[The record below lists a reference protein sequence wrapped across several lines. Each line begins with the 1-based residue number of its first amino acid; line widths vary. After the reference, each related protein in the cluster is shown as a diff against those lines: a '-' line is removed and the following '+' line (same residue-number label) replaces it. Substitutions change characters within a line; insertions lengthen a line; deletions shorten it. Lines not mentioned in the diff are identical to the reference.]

1 MKKDNGDLISVI
13 VPVYNVE
20 AYLRKCIES
29 ILKQTYSNLEVILI
43 NDGSKDKCGEICE
56 EYRKKDK
63 RIKVIHKVNEGLSEA
78 RNTGIINATGKYIT
92 FVDSDDYIDDCYV
105 ELLYKTIIL
114 YGADISIASHRILYE
129 NRCIDKSTN
138 EEFCADSKLIL
149 EKILYDD
156 GIDISTWGKLYKIE
170 LFNNIKFPKG
180 RFYEDSATTYKLIDI
195 SSNIAVLSKAV
206 YNYVMRKNSIS
217 KSKFSKKKLDLIT
230 STKEMTD
237 FIINKYPELTNA
249 CNRRLMYAYLS
260 TLTQLAQS
268 KETNKQIEK
277 ELLDYIRKNRQVVLK
292 DKRIPK
298 RDRLGIYA
306 SIFGLGFYKFTW
318 NCYLCISKRK

>member
-20 AYLRKCIES
+20 TYLRKCIES
-29 ILKQTYSNLEVILI
+29 ILKQTHSNLEVILI
-43 NDGSKDKCGEICE
+43 DDGSEDKCGEICE
-56 EYRKKDK
+56 EYSKEDK

-78 RNTGIINATGKYIT
+78 RNTGIVNATGKYIT

-105 ELLYKTIIL
+105 ELLYNALIS
-114 YGADISIASHRILYE
+114 YNADISIASHRILYK

-170 LFNNIKFPKG
+170 LFNDIRFPKG

-195 SSNIAVLSKAV
+195 SSNIAVYSKAV
-206 YNYVMRKNSIS
+206 YNYVMRKDSIS
-217 KSKFSKKKLDLIT
+217 KNEFSKKKLDLIT

-237 FIINKYPELTNA
+237 FVRNKYPYLNNA

-260 TLTQLAQS
+260 TLTQLAQC
-268 KETNKQIEK
+268 KKANKQIEK
-277 ELLDYIRKNRQVVLK
+277 ELLDYIRKNRNVVLK

-298 RDRLGIYA
+298 RDRIGIYT
-306 SIFGLGFYKFTW
+306 SIFGLRFYRFAW
-318 NCYLCISKRK
+318 NCYSYISKRS